1 MTTEKIPRQLVDS
14 LASLT
19 QYSTEYALVMKS
31 AAVVMAQHGKESALL
46 LKSAAMQ
53 MDERAQMGGAAAVA
67 ACGIAAVLWCSA
79 PGAQDID
86 EQKSDGG
93 ADPVARSDQS
103 GPPPVTP
110 AVPPVHVLQK
120 GEAAEGAQGVQ
131 ALEPPSPAA
140 STAWRQLGEELL
152 SSQGA
157 STSRTPVPTTH
168 ALADKK
174 LVAAFFSARWSAP
187 CSDFTPRLAQ
197 WYAEA
202 AAKHS
207 VEVVYISCDVDEDGF
222 AAHFDKM
229 PWLALPFADR
239 ERATQLRTSL
249 GVTSIPSVVLLGSH
263 GVPQSSDAALR
274 ALPGL
279 PQVVADTD
287 DAVTTSHSP
296 VRPRGLAG
304 LRPAVVQEYCLD
316 GTTRGGK
323 RIAGWHSREKPDEAS
338 RALRCYLD
346 GAVVRAS
353 EFGPWLQ
360 LEHDQG
366 FLRREL
372 WGAGWRATAA

>member
-1 MTTEKIPRQLVDS
+1 MATEKIPRPLVDA

-31 AAVVMAQHGKESALL
+31 AAVEMAQHGYESALL

-53 MDERAQMGGAAAVA
+53 MDERAQMGATAAVT
-67 ACGIAAVLWCSA
+67 ACGIAVVLCCRAS
-79 PGAQDID
+79 GAHEID
-86 EQKSDGG
+86 EKQPDGG
-93 ADPVARSDQS
+93 AGPVARSGQS
-103 GPPPVTP
+103 GPPSVAP
-110 AVPPVHVLQK
+110 AVPPIRVLQK
-120 GEAAEGAQGVQ
+120 GGTAQAAQGVQ
-131 ALEPPSPAA
+131 ALQRRSPAA
-140 STAWRQLGEELL
+140 SPTAWRQLGEELL
-152 SSQGA
+152 SSP
-157 STSRTPVPTTH
+157 RTPVPTTN

-187 CSDFTPRLAQ
+187 CADFTPRLAQ

-229 PWLALPFADR
+229 PWLAVPFTDR

-249 GVTSIPSVVLLGSH
+249 GVTSIPSVVLFGSD
-263 GVPQSSDAALR
+263 GVQQSSDATLR

-287 DAVTTSHSP
+287 GAVATSHSP
-296 VRPRGLAG
+296 LRPRGLAG
-304 LRPAVVQEYCLD
+304 LRAAVVQEYRLD

-323 RIAGWHSREKPDEAS
+323 RIAGWHSREKPDETS

-346 GAVVRAS
+346 GAVVRAF
-353 EFGPWLQ
+353 ELGPWLQ

-372 WGAGWRATAA
+372 WGAGWRATTV